1 MMEVVED
8 NKIESVRELLDPE
21 ALILDGLDDA
31 AVGRSDCGKVVYDYD
46 KMISIF
52 EGQGMSVKDAVEWID
67 FNVLGVQCNGAG
79 FIVLYSF

>member
-8 NKIESVRELLDPE
+8 NKIENVRELLDPK

-31 AVGRSDCGKVVYDYD
+31 AVGRSDCGKLIYDYD
-46 KMISIF
+46 KMVSIF
-52 EGQGMSVKDAVEWID
+52 EKQGMSVEDAVEWID

-79 FIVLYSF
+79 FIVLHSF